1 MHWQSVMEIINTMEK
16 VAKDANKVYD
26 LVVHSTDNVAGPSPT
41 KMRLLAE
48 LEDLD
53 HTTLRLSY

>member
-1 MHWQSVMEIINTMEK
+1 MEK